1 MVCHLLR
8 DAVRLAYFKR
18 LCSKPDQGKVFEVTS
33 IWSVSNHFLRTGAF
47 TRFADWRFVHRARL
61 GCVPLNGTTRFGNGD
76 KRCRRCG
83 YVNETLSHVLNH
95 CGPHS
100 ATIQRRHHAIVNRV
114 AAAIPEVAGRVRK
127 DQRVPG
133 STSSMRPDI
142 VVIDDVQK
150 KMSIADV
157 AVAFENRY
165 DSFQAARVGK
175 VEKYTPIV
183 EEFRRKGWTVDMGAI
198 VVGSLGGWD
207 PANEAT
213 LRMLRISPRY
223 LKLMRRL
230 IVSDTIRWSRD
241 LYVEHLTGNRQYEV
255 ETRQDGLRAAEA
267 TTANEASDEHIR
279 TRTTGSPG
287 RDVTGPQAAT
297 GDRGQQQGAS
307 SSPPREYIDY
317 ADNELSNTITSLLA
331 VAATARAERETRNPP
346 TEPPPQETRSEPA
359 MEEPTTNREDPII
372 NIHNRN
378 LRVFSI
384 FNRAGARASSGPSP
398 GSTPIAR
405 RLRSRDRP

>member
-1 MVCHLLR
+1 M
-8 DAVRLAYFKR
+8 
-18 LCSKPDQGKVFEVTS
+18 G
-33 IWSVSNHFLRTGAF
+33 
-47 TRFADWRFVHRARL
+47 
-61 GCVPLNGTTRFGNGD
+61 
-76 KRCRRCG
+76 
-83 YVNETLSHVLNH
+83 SHVLNH

-150 KMSIADV
+150 KLSIADV

-165 DSFQAARVGK
+165 ESFQTARTGK
-175 VEKYTPIV
+175 ITKYAPIV

-241 LYVEHLTGNRQYEV
+241 IYVEHLTGNRQYEV

-297 GDRGQQQGAS
+297 
-307 SSPPREYIDY
+307 
-317 ADNELSNTITSLLA
+317 
-331 VAATARAERETRNPP
+331 
-346 TEPPPQETRSEPA
+346 
-359 MEEPTTNREDPII
+359 
-372 NIHNRN
+372 H
-378 LRVFSI
+378 
-384 FNRAGARASSGPSP
+384 
-398 GSTPIAR
+398 
-405 RLRSRDRP
+405 